1 MAKAQMDKRSSK
13 RVKADAKVKV
23 KVVNGKEKDTEAQL
37 RDVSMRGVF
46 LYLQNRV
53 SEGSML
59 EVVLP
64 LPQGIMPGQE
74 NWIRCKCR
82 VVRVENKGGPEYGVA
97 AMIEDFEPLDT
108 AKLPQA

>member
-1 MAKAQMDKRSSK
+1 MTKTQTEKRASK
-13 RVKADAKVKV
+13 RVRSDAKVPV
-23 KVVNGKEKDTEAQL
+23 KVLNGEQKDTQAQL

-53 SEGSML
+53 AEGSTL

-64 LPQGIMPGQE
+64 LPQGIIAGRE

-82 VVRVENKGGPEYGVA
+82 VVRVENPGGPQYGVA
-97 AMIEDFEPLDT
+97 AMIEEFEPLDT

>member
-1 MAKAQMDKRSSK
+1 MTKPQLEKRASK
-13 RVKADAKVKV
+13 RVKTDAKVPV
-23 KVVNGKEKDTEAQL
+23 KVINGQEKDTEAQL

-53 SEGSML
+53 TEGTTL

-64 LPQGIMPGQE
+64 VPRGILPGQE

-82 VVRVENKGGPEYGVA
+82 VVRVEDKGGPEFGVA
-97 AMIEDFEPLDT
+97 AMIEEFEPLDT